1 MQAALKHGLNGEAGL
16 NAASDA
22 VGVTLAPTPSQ
33 ATALFKAILQR
44 QCTRGDCDAKPLSNE
59 GLHLLERA
67 GTADGVRVLLLTDCG
82 KMEQVLDPVVQG
94 YTAQMADT
102 AFVKELKTW
111 IRFNGADAV
120 RSGDG
125 LYSVSSGNPS
135 IPNWIGDLAFG
146 LFFTPKS
153 DSLLDA
159 ADPQRGWHCSVRLR
173 AQ

>member
-1 MQAALKHGLNGEAGL
+1 MQAALKHGLNGKAGL

-33 ATALFKAILQR
+33 ATALFKAIPQR
-44 QCTRGDCDAKPLSNE
+44 QCTRGNCDAKPLSNE

-67 GTADGVRVLLLTDCG
+67 GTADGVRVLLLTDRG
-82 KMEQVLDPVVQG
+82 KMEQVLKHVVQG
-94 YTAQMADT
+94 NTAQMADT

>member
-67 GTADGVRVLLLTDCG
+67 GTADGVRVLLLTDRG
-82 KMEQVLDPVVQG
+82 KMEQVLDHVVQTLTRARPAG
-94 YTAQMADT
+94 LQLQRRVLRFLWWPTAAPSKRLSCWVHAT
-102 AFVKELKTW
+102 ATLP
-111 IRFNGADAV
+111 G
-120 RSGDG
+120 
-125 LYSVSSGNPS
+125 
-135 IPNWIGDLAFG
+135 
-146 LFFTPKS
+146 
-153 DSLLDA
+153 
-159 ADPQRGWHCSVRLR
+159 
-173 AQ
+173 